1 MEKRVYAYDQ
11 WGKYLGYVRLSQDEV
26 GDPIGEVYNTDAD
39 KLGAILYDPLA
50 NTAQESRVYDPD
62 GEQIGYV
69 RLGSEIE
76 DISGAEIYFTGR
88 EDADPEQ
95 IAFVRADDSEEEYLQ
110 VLSRGEQGQQIGSLK
125 PENVSQDEAI
135 LIGGGA
141 ALLLIL

>member
-26 GDPIGEVYNTDAD
+26 GEPVGEVYNTDAD
-39 KLGAILYDPLA
+39 KLGAVRYDPLTNNA
-50 NTAQESRVYDPD
+50 PESRVYDPD
-62 GEQIGYV
+62 GDQIGYV
-69 RLGSEIE
+69 RLGSEVE

-88 EDADPEQ
+88 EGTDPEQ
-95 IAFVRADDSEEEYLQ
+95 IAFVQAEGGEEENLQ
-110 VLSRGEQGQQIGSLK
+110 VLKQGALGEQIGSLK